1 MEKVLDFVGEYNLNK
16 SIYNEFADKINYIL
30 NTDADRIIFD
40 FHEYKWFHA
49 SLTSVL
55 GGMISIC
62 NKNNKNVILD
72 IASGSA
78 VADFFNRA
86 GLFSEHFNYKPLE
99 NKNAIRVKELDLNDE
114 EYINSYIDNI
124 LKLAPVTLTEKC
136 RQIIYSAIYEIF
148 DNAEEHSKAKYG
160 IHTGGYWFPKK
171 QIMSFSVYD
180 TGIGIPTSIIHN
192 VDSKMNSKE
201 AFLWALKRGN
211 STRQLEN
218 GIPRGIGLT
227 NLTNFIDLNGGV
239 MTIISNDIMY
249 VRKNRTNKIE
259 IKNNT
264 LGTMI
269 NITINADYNHIYTY
283 GKEDLI

>member
-40 FHEYKWFHA
+40 FHECKWFHA

-114 EYINSYIDNI
+114 EYI
-124 LKLAPVTLTEKC
+124 K
-136 RQIIYSAIYEIF
+136 F
-148 DNAEEHSKAKYG
+148 
-160 IHTGGYWFPKK
+160 
-171 QIMSFSVYD
+171 
-180 TGIGIPTSIIHN
+180 
-192 VDSKMNSKE
+192 
-201 AFLWALKRGN
+201 
-211 STRQLEN
+211 
-218 GIPRGIGLT
+218 
-227 NLTNFIDLNGGV
+227 
-239 MTIISNDIMY
+239 
-249 VRKNRTNKIE
+249 
-259 IKNNT
+259 
-264 LGTMI
+264 
-269 NITINADYNHIYTY
+269 
-283 GKEDLI
+283 

>member
-1 MEKVLDFVGEYNLNK
+1 MERVLDFVGEYNLNK

-40 FHEYKWFHA
+40 FHECKWFHA
-49 SLTSVL
+49 SFTSVL

-192 VDSKMNSKE
+192 VDSQLNSKKL
-201 AFLWALKRGN
+201 F
-211 STRQLEN
+211 
-218 GIPRGIGLT
+218 
-227 NLTNFIDLNGGV
+227 
-239 MTIISNDIMY
+239 
-249 VRKNRTNKIE
+249 
-259 IKNNT
+259 
-264 LGTMI
+264 
-269 NITINADYNHIYTY
+269 Y
-283 GKEDLI
+283 GH